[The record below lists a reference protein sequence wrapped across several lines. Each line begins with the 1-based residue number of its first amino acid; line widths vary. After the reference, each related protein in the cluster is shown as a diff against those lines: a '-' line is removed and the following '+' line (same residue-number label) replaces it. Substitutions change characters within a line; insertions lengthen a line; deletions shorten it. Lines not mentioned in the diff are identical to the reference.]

1 MILFPVLDSYEEEY
15 KLWENL
21 YRAHRTY
28 DSCGR
33 IHCLETASDKADEL
47 TTSYE
52 VFRDDKYRY
61 AIMTVNLY
69 TNHLS
74 KIFVHV
80 NNYLVSDSTDKV
92 WLVYSDLLSKAIK
105 TLSPLFNVD
114 SKGLTVYRGQEC
126 HYAIPKAGET
136 YRFGRFTSTSLE
148 PIVAL
153 RFAHTVAC
161 STFIEIDNTIGLPA
175 KILSAFPGEE
185 EIIIDHDALFHVRRN
200 LNDSTRHDVVIKDEI
215 YHEIQRILVGDSIA
229 NITQTLPDV
238 YIRLMM
244 SNTSFVINGRVPKIA
259 DKDLM
264 PFLSSFPEKQVGPPG
279 KRRNL

>member
-1 MILFPVLDSYEEEY
+1 MGKKFRAPVQDPYEVEY
-15 KLWENL
+15 KHWESL
-21 YRAHRTY
+21 YRAHLTY

-33 IHCLETASDKADEL
+33 IHCLKTASDKADEL
-47 TTSYE
+47 ATSYE

-61 AIMTVNLY
+61 AMMVVNLY
-69 TNHLS
+69 TNHLT

-80 NNYLVSDSTDKV
+80 NYYLVSDSTDKV

-105 TLSPLFNVD
+105 ILLPLFNVD

-148 PIVAL
+148 PSVAL
-153 RFAHTVAC
+153 SFAHTVAC
-161 STFIEIDNTIGLPA
+161 STFLEIENAIGLPA
-175 KILSAFPGEE
+175 KIFSAFPREE

-200 LNDSTRHDVVIKDEI
+200 LNDSARHDVVIKDEI

-244 SNTSFVINGRVPKIA
+244 SNTSFVINGRVTKIA
-259 DKDLM
+259 DT
-264 PFLSSFPEKQVGPPG
+264 FLSSFPEKQVGPPG
-279 KRRNL
+279 KGRNL